1 MSDQCALDKNGSL
14 KDASEIDF
22 YNSESDERPTEP
34 SSAPAG
40 PRRSFRKRDT
50 TKLTLYLEAQK
61 ADDDGNPKAA
71 PKTKISTAP
80 RAPRTKQVPETAAE
94 AADEDFDDMPE
105 LGDVSD
111 SEDEFDGDSDAELD
125 NDELADLLPT
135 KTVPAR
141 GGNSTRLQKRKRTV
155 EEAGAPRRNVTVEEV
170 DDEDG
175 DVNPQNT
182 ATNEELGDDSS
193 KQTFKNPIYY
203 FYELVGKNSEGFP
216 GNPGDKHYKCRHGNG
231 RIITVTKKMRYNIS
245 GLTTHLRK
253 DFPVMYRLYQALYT
267 RRDEP
272 ITPQEIDLARGKIP
286 VDSEAAKLYLGRIE
300 TATAN
305 IIQSLENQAKK
316 ARGDFSQEVFNTLL
330 AQYIVA
336 CDQPFD
342 TVEKPEFIRLMEYTH
357 HGSTLNFSIPGRTAI
372 TSRIMKMGEDTVA
385 GTPGQ
390 ELESKVSISLDAW
403 TSPNQHP
410 FLAIVAHY
418 ISNEGQLEELLIDFR
433 ELVGEHSGENMAEEV
448 FNCLQTYGLDDG
460 RLLGVNMD
468 NASNCDTLADCLA
481 VKLDN
486 IGVSFDPI
494 AGRIRCMPHTAHLSA
509 VKLLEAIGVISKS
522 SRKKAEGKTALYQ
535 DSVTASLARE
545 DDEDWEED
553 DEDEEEGNEEE
564 DAEGSSGKAG
574 KLKSV
579 TKLRKIIRSIRGSPQ
594 RRQEWIKE
602 VEESVAF
609 KSGRLGKRPLM
620 LILDVRT
627 RWSSTHQMLRMYSLH
642 KNL

>member
-1 MSDQCALDKNGSL
+1 MSDQCALDKNGGL

-22 YNSESDERPTEP
+22 YNSESDERPTAP
-34 SSAPAG
+34 STAAA

-71 PKTKISTAP
+71 PKTKAPTAP
-80 RAPRTKQVPETAAE
+80 RALRTKKVPETATE
-94 AADEDFDDMPE
+94 AADEDFYDMPE

-125 NDELADLLPT
+125 NDEASSGFLADLLPT

-175 DVNPQNT
+175 DANPQ
-182 ATNEELGDDSS
+182 
-193 KQTFKNPIYY
+193 FKNPIYY
-203 FYELVGKNSEGFP
+203 FYELVGKNSEGSP
-216 GNPGDKHYKCRHGNG
+216 GNPGDKHYRCRHGNG

-286 VDSEAAKLYLGRIE
+286 VDSDAAKLYLGRIE

-357 HGSTLNFSIPGRTAI
+357 HGSSLNFSIPGRTAI

-385 GTPGQ
+385 GTRKMFS

-418 ISNEGQLEELLIDFR
+418 ISNEGQLGMF
-433 ELVGEHSGENMAEEV
+433 
-448 FNCLQTYGLDDG
+448 
-460 RLLGVNMD
+460 
-468 NASNCDTLADCLA
+468 
-481 VKLDN
+481 
-486 IGVSFDPI
+486 
-494 AGRIRCMPHTAHLSA
+494 
-509 VKLLEAIGVISKS
+509 
-522 SRKKAEGKTALYQ
+522 
-535 DSVTASLARE
+535 
-545 DDEDWEED
+545 
-553 DEDEEEGNEEE
+553 
-564 DAEGSSGKAG
+564 
-574 KLKSV
+574 
-579 TKLRKIIRSIRGSPQ
+579 
-594 RRQEWIKE
+594 
-602 VEESVAF
+602 
-609 KSGRLGKRPLM
+609 
-620 LILDVRT
+620 
-627 RWSSTHQMLRMYSLH
+627 
-642 KNL
+642 

>member
-1 MSDQCALDKNGSL
+1 MSVQCALDKDGNL
-14 KDASEIDF
+14 KDASEIEF
-22 YNSESDERPTEP
+22 YNSESDEKPTAP
-34 SSAPAG
+34 PAG
-40 PRRSFRKRDT
+40 TAAPRRGLRKRKTDR
-50 TKLTLYLEAQK
+50 LTLGLKAQQ
-61 ADDDGNPKAA
+61 ADDDGNSKPV
-71 PKTKISTAP
+71 PTTKRPAAP
-80 RAPRTKQVPETAAE
+80 RAPRVKLVPETATE
-94 AADEDFDDMPE
+94 AADKDFDDMPDLE
-105 LGDVSD
+105 NLSD
-111 SEDEFDGDSDAELD
+111 SEDEFDDDSDDGLD
-125 NDELADLLPT
+125 NEELADLLPT

-141 GGNSTRLQKRKRTV
+141 GGNSSRLQKRKRGV
-155 EEAGAPRRNVTVEEV
+155 EETRVPRRQATVEEV
-170 DDEDG
+170 EDED
-175 DVNPQNT
+175 DSASQQNT
-182 ATNEELGDDSS
+182 ATTEEQGDDYP
-193 KQTFKNPIYY
+193 KQTFKNPIYC
-203 FYELVGKNSEGFP
+203 FYEPVGKNSEGFT

-272 ITPQEIDLARGKIP
+272 PTQQEIDLARGKIP

-336 CDQPFD
+336 CDHPFD

-357 HGSTLNFSIPGRTAI
+357 HGSTLNFAIPGRTAI
-372 TSRIMKMGEDTVA
+372 TSRIMKMGDDTIE
-385 GTPGQ
+385 GTRKMFA

-418 ISNEGQLEELLIDFR
+418 ITNEGQLEELLIDFR
-433 ELVGEHSGENMAEEV
+433 ELVGEHSGENMAEEL
-448 FNCLQTYGLDDG
+448 F
-460 RLLGVNMD
+460 GVNMD
-468 NASNCDTLADCLA
+468 NASNCDTLVDCLA
-481 VKLDN
+481 VKLN
-486 IGVSFDPI
+486 NAGIPFD
-494 AGRIRCMPHTAHLSA
+494 ALAARIRCMPHTAHLSA
-509 VKLLEAIGVISKS
+509 IKLLEAIGVISKS
-522 SRKKAEGKTALYQ
+522 TRKKAEGKAALYQ

-545 DDEDWEED
+545 DDEDWED
-553 DEDEEEGNEEE
+553 DDEEEEEE
-564 DAEGSSGKAG
+564 EENEVGGSGAGKVE

-602 VEESVAF
+602 IEESVAF
-609 KSGRLGKRPLM
+609 KSGKFGKRPLM

-627 RWSSTHQMLRMYSLH
+627 RWSSTHQMLRMSSFYKSL
-642 KNL
+642 